1 MAQAQGKE
9 KIVQYLA
16 EAHSRETAIAQ
27 TLGAHIQIAEPG
39 PYRSGL
45 EAHLR
50 ETQVHAQRVQQRLR
64 ELGAHRNILAAGF
77 GLAQNVVTNTLS
89 MAKAPIDLVRGGDR
103 KEKMLKNARDEMM
116 TETLEI
122 ATYQA
127 IERMARNVGDETTA
141 ELAADIRGDEE
152 RMLENLRNEIPN
164 LTDAVV
170 RSQVPARSR
179 PVLTKDDLPITN
191 YDNLTAE
198 EITKKLKGLTQDEL
212 QQVQAYESTNQNR
225 KTILDRIEDLEGDEP
240 WPGYDDQTV
249 AEINKVLTDS
259 NPSIVQSVRDYERS
273 HKNRQSV
280 LKNTE
285 KELQNA

>member
-9 KIVQYLA
+9 KIVQYLL

-27 TLGAHIQIAEPG
+27 TLAAHIQIAEPG

-50 ETQVHAQRVQQRLR
+50 ETTAHAQRVQQRLR
-64 ELGAHRNILAAGF
+64 ELGAHRNVLAAGF
-77 GLAQNVVTNTLS
+77 GLAQNLITNTLS

-103 KEKMLKNARDEMM
+103 KEKMLKNARDEIMS
-116 TETLEI
+116 EAIEI
-122 ATYQA
+122 ATYDA

-141 ELAADIRGDEE
+141 QLAADIRADEE

-170 RSQVPARSR
+170 RAQVPIQSR
-179 PVLTKDDLPITN
+179 PVLTIEDLPIAN
-191 YDNLTAE
+191 YDNLNAD
-198 EITKKLKGLTQDEL
+198 EITKRLKGLSQDEL
-212 QQVQAYESTNQNR
+212 AQVAAYESTKENR
-225 KTILDRIEDLEGDEP
+225 KTILDRIESLEGDEP

-249 AEINKVLTDS
+249 GEINKALTDAP
-259 NPSIVQSVRDYERS
+259 NEIVQQVRDYERS
-273 HKNRQSV
+273 HKNRSSV
-280 LKNTE
+280 LKSTDR
-285 KELQNA
+285 ELENA

>member
-9 KIVQYLA
+9 KIIQYLE
-16 EAHSRETAIAQ
+16 EAHSQETMLVQ
-27 TLGAHIQIAEPG
+27 TLAAHIQIAEPG

-64 ELGAHRNILAAGF
+64 ELGAHKNVLAVGF
-77 GLAQNVVTNTLS
+77 GFAQNVLTNTLA
-89 MAKAPIDLVRGGDR
+89 MAKAPVDMIRGGDR

-116 TETLEI
+116 TEILEI
-122 ATYQA
+122 GTYTA
-127 IERMARNVGDETTA
+127 LERMARNVGDETTA
-141 ELAADIRGDEE
+141 ELAADIREDEE

-179 PVLTKDDLPITN
+179 PVLTKDDLPIAN
-191 YDNLTAE
+191 YNNLTAQ
-198 EITKKLKGLTQDEL
+198 EITKRLTGLTQDEL
-212 QQVQAYESTNQNR
+212 AQVQAYESMNEDR
-225 KTILDRIEDLEGDEP
+225 KTILDRIDSLQGDEP

-249 AEINKVLTDS
+249 PEINKALTDAS
-259 NPSIVQSVRDYERS
+259 PDVVQNVRSYERS
-273 HKNRQSV
+273 HKNRASV

>member
-9 KIVQYLA
+9 KIVQYLS
-16 EAHSRETAIAQ
+16 EAHSRETALIQ
-27 TLGAHIQIAEPG
+27 TLAAHINIAEPG

-64 ELGAHRNILAAGF
+64 ELGASRSILATGF
-77 GLAQNVVTNTLS
+77 GLAQNLITNTLS
-89 MAKAPIDLVRGGDR
+89 MAKAPVDLIRGGDR
-103 KEKMLKNARDEMM
+103 KEKMLKNARDEMV

-122 ATYQA
+122 ATYDT

-141 ELAADIRGDEE
+141 ELAADIRADEE
-152 RMLENLRNEIPN
+152 AMLENLRNELPN

-170 RSQVPARSR
+170 RSQVPVRSR
-179 PVLTKDDLPITN
+179 PVLTKEDLPIAN

-198 EITKKLKGLTQDEL
+198 EIAKKLKGLSQEEL
-212 QQVQAYESTNQNR
+212 QQVQAYESTNENR
-225 KTILDRIEDLEGDEP
+225 KTILDRIGDLEGDEP

-249 AEINKVLTDS
+249 AEINKVLSDS
-259 NPSIVQSVRDYERS
+259 TTSIVENVRDYERA
-273 HKNRQSV
+273 HKNRQSI

>member
-1 MAQAQGKE
+1 MAQARSKE

-16 EAHSRETAIAQ
+16 EAHSNETALIQ
-27 TLGAHIQIAEPG
+27 TLAAHIKIAEPG

-64 ELGAHRNILAAGF
+64 ELGAHKNLFAVGF
-77 GLAQNVVTNTLS
+77 GLAQNVVTNTLA
-89 MAKAPIDLVRGGDR
+89 MAKAPVDMIRGGDR

-116 TETLEI
+116 TEILEI
-122 ATYQA
+122 ATYDA
-127 IERMARNVGDETTA
+127 LERMARNVGDDATA

-170 RSQVPARSR
+170 RSQVPVRSR
-179 PVLTKDDLPITN
+179 PVLTKEDLPIPD
-191 YDNLTAE
+191 YDNLTAQQ
-198 EITKKLKGLTQDEL
+198 ITKKLTGLTQEEL
-212 QQVQAYESTNQNR
+212 AQVQAYESANEER
-225 KTILDRIEDLEGDEP
+225 KTILERIEALQGDEP

-249 AEINKVLTDS
+249 AEINKALSDAAPDV
-259 NPSIVQSVRDYERS
+259 VESVRGYERS
-273 HKNRQSV
+273 HKSRASI

-285 KELQNA
+285 KELQDA

>member
-27 TLGAHIQIAEPG
+27 TLAAHIQIAEPG

-45 EAHLR
+45 ESHLR

-64 ELGAHRNILAAGF
+64 ELGAQRSLVAAGF
-77 GLAQNVVTNTLS
+77 GLVQNIVTNTLS
-89 MAKAPIDLVRGGDR
+89 MAKAPMDLIRGGDR
-103 KEKMLKNARDEMM
+103 KEKMLKNARDEMV

-141 ELAADIRGDEE
+141 ELAADIRADEE
-152 RMLENLRNEIPN
+152 AMLENLRNEIPN

-170 RSQVPARSR
+170 RSQVPVRSR
-179 PVLTKDDLPITN
+179 PVLTKEDLPISN
-191 YDNLTAE
+191 YDNLTAD
-198 EITKKLKGLTQDEL
+198 EINKKLKGLTQEEL
-212 QQVQAYESTNQNR
+212 AQVQAYEASNQGR
-225 KTILDRIEDLEGDEP
+225 KTILDRIDELEGDEP

-249 AEINKVLTDS
+249 AEINKVVNDAT
-259 NPSIVQSVRDYERS
+259 PSTIQAVRDYERA
-273 HKNRQSV
+273 HKNRQSI

>member
-1 MAQAQGKE
+1 MAQARSKE

-16 EAHSRETAIAQ
+16 EAHSNETALIQ
-27 TLGAHIQIAEPG
+27 TLAAHIKIAEPG

-64 ELGAHRNILAAGF
+64 ELGAHKNLFAVGF
-77 GLAQNVVTNTLS
+77 GLAQNVVTNTLA
-89 MAKAPIDLVRGGDR
+89 MAKAPVDMIRGGDR

-116 TETLEI
+116 TEILEI
-122 ATYQA
+122 ATYDA
-127 IERMARNVGDETTA
+127 LERMARNVGDDATA

-170 RSQVPARSR
+170 RSQVPVRSR
-179 PVLTKDDLPITN
+179 PVLTKEDLPIPD
-191 YDNLTAE
+191 YDSLTAQQ
-198 EITKKLKGLTQDEL
+198 ITKKLTGLTQEEL
-212 QQVQAYESTNQNR
+212 AQVQAYESANEER
-225 KTILDRIEDLEGDEP
+225 KTILERIEALQGDEP

-249 AEINKVLTDS
+249 AEINKALSDAAPDV
-259 NPSIVQSVRDYERS
+259 VESVRDYERS
-273 HKNRQSV
+273 HKSRASI

-285 KELQNA
+285 KELQDA